1 MGEHYEYL
9 KITEELSC
17 SLSFLIGT
25 LIYMIETITA
35 FFAENRLN
43 TSQTFTPINGV
54 SKHGLIITVF
64 ILVLV
69 FLLALIIYHKVLF
82 TIEWGKNQIKENFI

>member
-35 FFAENRLN
+35 FFAENRLK
-43 TSQTFTPINGV
+43 TSQTFTTINGV

-69 FLLALIIYHKVLF
+69 FLLALIINRKALF
-82 TIEWGKNQIKENFI
+82 TIQWGKN

>member
-1 MGEHYEYL
+1 MYIMGEHYEYL

-35 FFAENRLN
+35 FFAENRLKFYFIHHDSSN
-43 TSQTFTPINGV
+43 GIQFGINL
-54 SKHGLIITVF
+54 KKIDINLMNYIMR
-64 ILVLV
+64 L
-69 FLLALIIYHKVLF
+69 KC
-82 TIEWGKNQIKENFI
+82 NFCLSISCCFFMC